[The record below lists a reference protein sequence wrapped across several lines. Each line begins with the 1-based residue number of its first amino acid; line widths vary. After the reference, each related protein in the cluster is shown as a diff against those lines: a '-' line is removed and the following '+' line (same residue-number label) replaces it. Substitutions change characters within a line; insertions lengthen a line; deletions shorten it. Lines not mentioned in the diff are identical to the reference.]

1 MKTRR
6 QWMAVAVWFAAQ
18 LMSAAALA
26 ESPSAEV
33 DPAGSPPPPSL
44 YVFNI
49 SGPVLFAS
57 NQDVTDNG
65 TLIASLPRLTHTVL
79 AIAPGAHEF
88 RFQAFPKGNRV
99 ATLTAEPG
107 HVYHLVV
114 GYSPAKSWAFP
125 LLGDSM
131 LIKLIEAAEAEALIR
146 ETKRVDAR

>member
-6 QWMAVAVWFAAQ
+6 HWMGAAVWLATC
-18 LMSAAALA
+18 LMSPVALA
-26 ESPSAEV
+26 QST
-33 DPAGSPPPPSL
+33 PAGGEPASSPPPPSL

-99 ATLTAEPG
+99 ATLSAEPG
-107 HVYHLVV
+107 HTYYLVV

-125 LLGDSM
+125 LMGDSM
-131 LIKLIEAAEAEALIR
+131 LIKVVEAAEAEALIR
-146 ETKRVDAR
+146 ETRRVDSR